1 MEILVTD
8 VRLSD
13 RLPDDLPTNPMH
25 RAHDWMNEA
34 ADLAGMRNPNSMTLT
49 TVGAGA
55 RPSARIVLCKSIVAD
70 PGYLV
75 FFTNYGSR
83 KGEELKTNSAVAAVF
98 HWDSIGRQIRIEGT
112 AVKSPAAD
120 SDAYF
125 TTRSWGSQLGAW
137 GSDQS
142 REIASREA
150 LVAQV
155 RERARALGIQLGH
168 DTQTLEND
176 TPPVIERPPHWGG
189 YRIWAS
195 AIELWVEGA
204 DRIHDR
210 ARWTRQLSPIDAHT
224 FEAGPW
230 HGTRLQP

>member
-1 MEILVTD
+1 METPVTD
-8 VRLSD
+8 VHLAD
-13 RLPDDLPTNPMH
+13 RLPDDLPNNPMH
-25 RAHDWMNEA
+25 WAHDWMNEA
-34 ADLAGMRNPNSMTLT
+34 ADLSGMRNPNSMTLT
-49 TVGAGA
+49 TVGTGA

-75 FFTNYGSR
+75 FFTNYASR

-98 HWDSIGRQIRIEGT
+98 HWDTIGRQIRIEGT

-125 TTRSWGSQLGAW
+125 ATRPWGSQLGAW

-142 REIASREA
+142 REISSRDA

-189 YRIWAS
+189 YRIWAT

-210 ARWTRQLSPIDAHT
+210 ARWTRQLSPLDAHNY
-224 FEAGPW
+224 EAGPW